1 MDWRAPASLP
11 GQRARLALFICALCL
26 VAGYRGEAQTRQ
38 NPLPPSEE
46 KMAAP
51 SSEKSAP
58 TTLIGVRITV
68 GNAVDCPQLRTDD
81 GHIHA
86 VKGLAADIALGER
99 VSVTGRYGITP
110 TCLGPVLVIEQTT
123 RF

>member
-1 MDWRAPASLP
+1 MTQS
-11 GQRARLALFICALCL
+11 GQQD
-26 VAGYRGEAQTRQ
+26 GQ
-38 NPLPPSEE
+38 N
-46 KMAAP
+46 
-51 SSEKSAP
+51 
-58 TTLIGVRITV
+58 TLTGIRVTM

-81 GHIHA
+81 GKIHA

-110 TCLGPVLVIEQTT
+110 TCRGTVLVIEKTI